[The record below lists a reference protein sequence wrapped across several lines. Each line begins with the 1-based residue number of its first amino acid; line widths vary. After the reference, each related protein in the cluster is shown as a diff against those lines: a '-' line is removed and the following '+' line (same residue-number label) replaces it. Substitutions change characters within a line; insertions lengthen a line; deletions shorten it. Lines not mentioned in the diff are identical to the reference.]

1 MDQRAE
7 YLVQVLEKIG
17 SPLMAS
23 ITAAARNETDQE
35 SAQNMAALL
44 AKSVQAGVDMAN
56 AAELSSAGIQDDSL
70 RVALTALASPLVAG
84 IFERTGKLPADVD
97 LKKITAALQAVL
109 SFSDNFTP
117 DSKNIQRLNTLD
129 ASGQDVDLLQINV
142 QYIQAVIPAI
152 NAVAA
157 FSFGQSEQ
165 KLLIEIVSKLLVKAS
180 AVRISVLGDLSS
192 EDEKRV
198 DLALL
203 RSLTEIYTA
212 CHESETHRLMTMDDE
227 ERSNQPQATSGG
239 LALDNVWKI
248 FDLRVAMLES
258 LAENTLPITKTS
270 SSKTPVVSDKQPESP
285 AIVQDSVKEEPVTIV
300 EEPAKQEESLLKTTV
315 NPMAM
320 FAKPKKDNDNV
331 DGDES

>member
-1 MDQRAE
+1 M
-7 YLVQVLEKIG
+7 
-17 SPLMAS
+17 
-23 ITAAARNETDQE
+23 
-35 SAQNMAALL
+35 
-44 AKSVQAGVDMAN
+44 
-56 AAELSSAGIQDDSL
+56 
-70 RVALTALASPLVAG
+70 
-84 IFERTGKLPADVD
+84 
-97 LKKITAALQAVL
+97 
-109 SFSDNFTP
+109 
-117 DSKNIQRLNTLD
+117 
-129 ASGQDVDLLQINV
+129 
-142 QYIQAVIPAI
+142 
-152 NAVAA
+152 
-157 FSFGQSEQ
+157 
-165 KLLIEIVSKLLVKAS
+165 SKLLVKAS

-248 FDLRVAMLES
+248 FDLRVAMLEA